1 MTGLRSIRQRLL
13 VGTIVGG
20 SVLAMAGSAFAQT
33 APEPQT
39 DESVAEID
47 EVVVTG
53 SRIRRDPTNS
63 PTPLIQITGEQ
74 LLDTGRTT
82 MIDYLAQLPALSNSV
97 IPSDTTGSGLGD
109 GGLSL
114 ANLRSLGANRTLTLI
129 DGKRQVGSNGGS
141 LSVDIDTIPRLLIQN
156 VEIITGGA
164 SSIYGADAVSG
175 VLNFVLRK
183 DFEGLEIDANYG
195 QINQGG
201 EQTQQRISALAG
213 VNLLDDRLNLYAFGE
228 YELNDEIKSLD
239 IDWLEDSWALVGTD
253 ADPTSASIGPASDG
267 DFDSGVFNNLRRI
280 DRPRWGQTTLANNQQ
295 PSPARDPDVPFLN
308 PQCTRALIPQTT
320 TIAPM
325 RDQLSNSNCYSVD
338 PAKTW
343 WFEGSTARLANFGQR
358 IGTTGASRPLNVGG
372 DGSNPAAFGQI
383 SRSPRS
389 ESMRYQVGANFQVTD
404 AIMASVE
411 AKYVDENTFDTSQ
424 PTFFDVFLS
433 DDQADSDI
441 NLLRGTSQFDL
452 RVSDN
457 AFLPANLKAAIL
469 NNTLTTYAAPST
481 TNTDQPG
488 QPVLTVSGP
497 DAQFARHAMFG
508 PDRSQDNDRTL
519 TRVVAGLVG
528 NYDRVGFINDFN
540 FDLSYTYGESEN
552 FNTERGVDVQRFSL
566 AADAVVDTAGVVNG
580 RPGEI
585 VCRARL
591 IAAGNPARTDAATG
605 AGGLRDDFR
614 SSPGAFVDL
623 RDSAEGARAVNEC
636 TPLNIFGEGNQSEA
650 ALAFVDAAIVTAER
664 NEQEQA
670 VAVVSGNLWDLWGAG
685 PIGAALGAEHRR
697 EFTSAV
703 GRDAG
708 TGDRLLF
715 LNTGPDFPGVE
726 YSSDEYFAE
735 LSVPLFRDTFLGDYA
750 ELSGSYRTA
759 EYSSVG
765 EIEVYGANLV
775 YRPIDD
781 IAFKSSLNTSV
792 RVPNLGENFSPLVQ
806 TFANNFADPCTTA
819 AINAAGLSATVRQN
833 RINNCTALATAAGF
847 TFDFAGATPS
857 TADDFAPNYTSGVA
871 GVVGGN
877 PTLRPE
883 ESTSFTFSTVL
894 RPRFFPD
901 LTVVLD
907 YYEIEI
913 TNVIASVSAPAAAAN
928 CVSGTTL
935 NQAAC
940 DTIFRN
946 NPSIPFGVGAPANDP
961 VGGFIQ
967 GSINYAKLKTRGLD
981 FSARYSLDTEEVFG
995 RDFGRLNYSISGLW
1009 LLDQQSFLNSA
1020 DPSVFVEN
1028 ASTQTFPRVRF
1039 NSTLSWSPNDTVRVS
1054 WNLNWQTAQDSVFLR
1069 NVGANGDQ
1077 RPLDTYNTGD
1087 FAVHDFTVNWKVN
1100 DQLDLRAGVT
1110 NAFDAEQPRYLGTG
1124 ILDNYDPYGTR
1135 FNIGLNF
1142 HPF

>member
-605 AGGLRDDFR
+605 QA
-614 SSPGAFVDL
+614 SSGQ
-623 RDSAEGARAVNEC
+623 R
-636 TPLNIFGEGNQSEA
+636 TT
-650 ALAFVDAAIVTAER
+650 AIC
-664 NEQEQA
+664 
-670 VAVVSGNLWDLWGAG
+670 S
-685 PIGAALGAEHRR
+685 
-697 EFTSAV
+697 
-703 GRDAG
+703 
-708 TGDRLLF
+708 RL
-715 LNTGPDFPGVE
+715 
-726 YSSDEYFAE
+726 
-735 LSVPLFRDTFLGDYA
+735 
-750 ELSGSYRTA
+750 
-759 EYSSVG
+759 
-765 EIEVYGANLV
+765 
-775 YRPIDD
+775 
-781 IAFKSSLNTSV
+781 
-792 RVPNLGENFSPLVQ
+792 SPL
-806 TFANNFADPCTTA
+806 
-819 AINAAGLSATVRQN
+819 
-833 RINNCTALATAAGF
+833 
-847 TFDFAGATPS
+847 
-857 TADDFAPNYTSGVA
+857 
-871 GVVGGN
+871 
-877 PTLRPE
+877 
-883 ESTSFTFSTVL
+883 
-894 RPRFFPD
+894 
-901 LTVVLD
+901 
-907 YYEIEI
+907 
-913 TNVIASVSAPAAAAN
+913 
-928 CVSGTTL
+928 
-935 NQAAC
+935 
-940 DTIFRN
+940 
-946 NPSIPFGVGAPANDP
+946 
-961 VGGFIQ
+961 
-967 GSINYAKLKTRGLD
+967 
-981 FSARYSLDTEEVFG
+981 
-995 RDFGRLNYSISGLW
+995 
-1009 LLDQQSFLNSA
+1009 
-1020 DPSVFVEN
+1020 
-1028 ASTQTFPRVRF
+1028 
-1039 NSTLSWSPNDTVRVS
+1039 
-1054 WNLNWQTAQDSVFLR
+1054 
-1069 NVGANGDQ
+1069 
-1077 RPLDTYNTGD
+1077 
-1087 FAVHDFTVNWKVN
+1087 
-1100 DQLDLRAGVT
+1100 
-1110 NAFDAEQPRYLGTG
+1110 
-1124 ILDNYDPYGTR
+1124 
-1135 FNIGLNF
+1135 
-1142 HPF
+1142 